1 MAVFC
6 LTTLPRVIL
15 SSIIMARLSSNNV
28 IRNNGIRENT
38 RRSYTTIF
46 TLIENHL
53 HSHGLLISYGRT
65 CTSYECPV
73 QVRWYLYAF
82 VRHCT
87 DGINKTWRVGVR

>member
-65 CTSYECPV
+65 SVLCKS
-73 QVRWYLYAF
+73 
-82 VRHCT
+82 
-87 DGINKTWRVGVR
+87 DGISTRSYGIARTV